1 MDLKYKKV
9 MEENGLTYADLPE
22 DAQTGIESIN
32 EVLKA
37 FRMNEKNGK
46 SPTPKS
52 LKKLAAMDKWV
63 VYEIYDYLHDTDNN
77 DDDIPF
83 EADDVLGDDDAN
95 KNKGNNTPKPNEN
108 DDNSNNVDPIGVK
121 IDEELLQLHGE
132 GVKTIT
138 VERLNSK
145 APTTYKTI
153 WDNYEDGVENG
164 VETSHFSLIEQGNT
178 KVFTLKKL

>member
-9 MEENGLTYADLPE
+9 MEENGLSYAELPE
-22 DAQTGIESIN
+22 DAQTGIDHIN
-32 EVLKA
+32 DVLKS
-37 FRMNEKNGK
+37 FNMIEKSGRK
-46 SPTPKS
+46 PTAKA

-63 VYEIYDYLHDTDNN
+63 MYEIYDYLHDTDKN

-83 EADDVLGDDDAN
+83 EADDVLGDDDTN
-95 KNKGNNTPKPNEN
+95 KNKGNDTPKPNEN

-121 IDEELLQLHGE
+121 IDEELLQLHGA

-138 VERLNSK
+138 VDDLKSK

-153 WDNYEDGVENG
+153 WDNYEDEVENG
-164 VETSHFSLIEQGNT
+164 VETSHYSLIEEGNT

>member
-83 EADDVLGDDDAN
+83 EADDVLEGDEN
-95 KNKGNNTPKPNEN
+95 INNEPK
-108 DDNSNNVDPIGVK
+108 VDLVGLK
-121 IDEELLQLHGE
+121 IDEELASLNEQ
-132 GVKTIT
+132 GVTTIS
-138 VERLNSK
+138 VDDLKRQ

-153 WDNYEDGVENG
+153 WDNYEDEVENG